1 MNPRRLVLPL
11 AAALVIIVAAGC
23 SNGEKISAQ
32 AAITTAQTAFGPVKA
47 MAEKYVPDQTAAVE
61 SSINAA
67 QTAYNNGDYSGALNA
82 SKALPG
88 QITDLATAAKAKKDE
103 FTKQWNDLSSS
114 LPPLLSSV
122 SAKVSQ
128 LSAAHKLPAATN
140 DQYTSAKSLWDSATA
155 AFTSGD
161 LPTAVTD
168 GNSVKQKLL
177 SLADML
183 HIKVPPPPA
192 AS

>member
-1 MNPRRLVLPL
+1 MNPRKLVLPL
-11 AAALVIIVAAGC
+11 VATLIIVVAAGC

-32 AAITTAQTAFGPVKA
+32 AAITTAQTAFGPVKS

-82 SKALPG
+82 AKTLPG

-103 FTKQWNDLSSS
+103 FTKQWNDLSTS

-122 SAKVSQ
+122 GTKVSQ
-128 LSAAHKLPAATN
+128 LAASHKLPAATN
-140 DQYTSAKSLWDSATA
+140 DQYTSAKSLWDAATS

-161 LPTAVTD
+161 LPKAVTD
-168 GNSVKQKLL
+168 GNSVKEKLL
-177 SLADML
+177 ALAQAL
-183 HIKVPPPPA
+183 HIKV
-192 AS
+192 S

>member
-1 MNPRRLVLPL
+1 MNARRLVLP
-11 AAALVIIVAAGC
+11 AVVALLIIVAAAC

-32 AAITTAQTAFGPVKA
+32 AAITTAQTMFAPVKA
-47 MAEKYVPDQTAAVE
+47 AAEKYVPEQTAAVE
-61 SSINAA
+61 ASINAA

-122 SAKVSQ
+122 GTKVSQ
-128 LSAAHKLPAATN
+128 LAAAHKLPAATN
-140 DQYTSAKSLWDSATA
+140 DQYTSAKSLWDAATA

-168 GNSVKQKLL
+168 GNSVKEKLL
-177 SLADML
+177 ALAQAL
-183 HIKVPPPPA
+183 HIKVTAPG